1 MDKIQI
7 YIYLHS
13 IVHGQAVV
21 TLGNN
26 SVDKRYLP
34 ISECEIEMTPTEPR
48 RALLRIPVWLAQGNR
63 LMPKAI
69 EATEPSTQ
77 GTMKPPVERQYDRA
91 IDENLAKDSIRR
103 SIEEEVAKL
112 GKPSPEVQALLT
124 KSKPFQGLKSSVAM
138 TMDRKLDNE
147 ALDLDAEIMDHST
160 QHQS

>member
-1 MDKIQI
+1 MDKVQI
-7 YIYLHS
+7 YVFLHS

-21 TLGNN
+21 TLNN
-26 SVDKRYLP
+26 NDIDKRYLP
-34 ISECEIEMTPTEPR
+34 VSECEIEMVGSEPR
-48 RALLRIPVWLAQGNR
+48 RALLRIPTWLAQGNR
-63 LMPKAI
+63 LMPR
-69 EATEPSTQ
+69 TEPVPMVGEAKTESPT
-77 GTMKPPVERQYDRA
+77 RQYDRA

-103 SIEEEVAKL
+103 SIDEEVAKL
-112 GKPSPEVQALLT
+112 GRPSPEVQALLT